1 MIRNLLSR
9 AMPLTTAGVVVLV
22 VVGAAMGGNL
32 PFGIQQAVS
41 DHASE
46 VGIEMPSPST
56 TDPYEFR
63 TNQPRSESASDRPE
77 EVHTAIDRYNV
88 EVEAWRTCISDTASQ
103 RGTDKA
109 NTSAPPQTTFG
120 NPATECGA
128 KPRLDVPRPADDS
141 LPTQKPDQ
149 DRGPSTTTSGPD
161 QAGHNNL
168 PDRPTPPASTGTPN
182 RP

>member
-1 MIRNLLSR
+1 MIRTLLSR
-9 AMPLTTAGVVVLV
+9 AIPVVMAGVVVLV

-32 PFGIQQAVS
+32 PFGIQQTVS
-41 DHASE
+41 KHASE

-63 TNQPRSESASDRPE
+63 TNEPRSESASDRPD
-77 EVHTAIDRYNV
+77 EVHAAINRYNV
-88 EVEAWRTCISDTASQ
+88 EVEAWRTCISDTASK

-109 NTSAPPQTTFG
+109 GTSAPSQPTIG

-128 KPRLDVPRPADDS
+128 KPRLDVPRPADNS
-141 LPTQKPDQ
+141 VPTQKPDQ
-149 DRGPSTTTSGPD
+149 DRGRSTATSRPD
-161 QAGHNNL
+161 QADNNNP
-168 PDRPTPPASTGTPN
+168 PDRPMPPANTGTPN